1 MVHSESSCIRY
12 DIMHSSSFKRIKVC
26 LIFPNISSCLPVPVV
41 TGTSWP
47 QATQNHLQQCKCQ
60 WQRRPKQQPQQVFI
74 IPTSM
79 WTRKITIP
87 KMGERPRPDGQRP
100 PQQPQGQQQQIHIRI
115 LILYWSDLILPP
127 IYLSRINYL
136 LKKLNKLIYKTQILL
151 LFCILQGSYIQ
162 HYAKNIP
169 SLGQYRITNIPYYLQ
184 KEIAWKV
191 RKYKMTNSNF
201 NFLSLE
207 IKVAFF

>member
-12 DIMHSSSFKRIKVC
+12 DIMYSSSFKRIC

-47 QATQNHLQQCKCQ
+47 QVTQNHLQQCKCQ

-87 KMGERPRPDGQRP
+87 KMGERPRPDGQLP
-100 PQQPQGQQQQIHIRI
+100 PQQPQGQLQQQQIHIRI

-136 LKKLNKLIYKTQILL
+136 LKKLNKLIYKTQMLL
-151 LFCILQGSYIQ
+151 LLYSALCK
-162 HYAKNIP
+162 KNP
-169 SLGQYRITNIPYYLQ
+169 SLRQYRVTNIPYYLQ

>member
-1 MVHSESSCIRY
+1 MAHSESSCIRY
-12 DIMHSSSFKRIKVC
+12 SSSFKRIKVC

-47 QATQNHLQQCKCQ
+47 QVTQNHLQQCKCQ

-87 KMGERPRPDGQRP
+87 KMGERPRPDGQLP
-100 PQQPQGQQQQIHIRI
+100 PQQPQGQLQQQQIHIRI

-127 IYLSRINYL
+127 FYLSRINYL
-136 LKKLNKLIYKTQILL
+136 LKKLNKLIYKTQMLL
-151 LFCILQGSYIQ
+151 LLYS
-162 HYAKNIP
+162 
-169 SLGQYRITNIPYYLQ
+169 GQYRVTNIPYYLQ